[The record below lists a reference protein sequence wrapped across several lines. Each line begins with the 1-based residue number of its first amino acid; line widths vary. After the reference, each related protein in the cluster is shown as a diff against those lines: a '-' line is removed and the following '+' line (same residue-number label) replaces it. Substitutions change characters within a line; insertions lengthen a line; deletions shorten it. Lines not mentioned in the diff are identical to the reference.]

1 MFKICKC
8 DEEKFNKIK
17 DQAITCV
24 NMDFSGFSKGFRIH
38 RGNSW
43 FKVVYYENY
52 SDDLESVRFP
62 LHLLLFG
69 ALFKFKKKSYFGLT
83 VTYPLK
89 FWICSL
95 AFLVFSII
103 PVHDFQLQGV
113 FVWLAFNLLIAFLA
127 RKEYKRLTSFAEELL
142 QEENQQRQ
150 KTEKGA

>member
-17 DQAITCV
+17 DQAIACV

-52 SDDLESVRFP
+52 SDDLDSIRFP
-62 LHLLLFG
+62 LHLLLFC
-69 ALFKFKKKSYFGLT
+69 AFFKFKKKSYFWLT
-83 VTYPLK
+83 VTYPLG

-95 AFLVFSII
+95 AFLIFSII
-103 PVHDFQLQGV
+103 PVHDFQLQSV
-113 FVWLAFNLLIAFLA
+113 IVWLVFNLLVAFLS
-127 RKEYKRLTSFAEELL
+127 RKEYSKLNKMAESLL
-142 QEENQQRQ
+142 HNDEED
-150 KTEKGA
+150 

>member
-17 DQAITCV
+17 DQAIACV

-52 SDDLESVRFP
+52 SDDLDSIRFP
-62 LHLLLFG
+62 LHFLLFC
-69 ALFKFKKKSYFGLT
+69 AFFKFKKKSYFWLT
-83 VTYPLK
+83 VTYPLG

-95 AFLVFSII
+95 AFLIFSII
-103 PVHDFQLQGV
+103 PVHDFQLQSV
-113 FVWLAFNLLIAFLA
+113 IVWLVFNLLVAFLS
-127 RKEYKRLTSFAEELL
+127 RKEYSKLNKMAESLL
-142 QEENQQRQ
+142 HNDEED
-150 KTEKGA
+150 